1 MTNQALYLLWVSIGL
16 ISSFF
21 IAIVVMWVYSY
32 IHMKAVAKIKG
43 SLEEMLSSYFRLE
56 KEEQQDVA
64 RKLHAYVKHSVLKN
78 EMLINL
84 IIQNGEPFIE
94 SNHEQL
100 LKLYESAGTKS
111 FLIKRLLSK
120 RTHVQALACR
130 HLGDLRVHDVEMHI
144 YKLINSKDNDVIY
157 HVLLALAKLGDLQRL
172 THILNANSQNIHLS
186 FRAVIEIIAD
196 FKGPKDELFKATI
209 ESSDDYL
216 KGILIKASADYQL
229 EDLGEYYVKYL
240 NSTNTNLKIACIRA
254 LSELTNPLYEAY
266 VIAMLEDSEWEVRA
280 AAAKGLEKL
289 GTSRSFTALGE
300 KISDSEWW
308 VRHNAAN
315 SLVLIPGGKEYAN
328 QIMNN
333 KDRFAREAVMGV
345 LALSS

>member
-1 MTNQALYLLWVSIGL
+1 
-16 ISSFF
+16 
-21 IAIVVMWVYSY
+21 
-32 IHMKAVAKIKG
+32 
-43 SLEEMLSSYFRLE
+43 MLSSYFSLE
-56 KEEQQDVA
+56 KEEDQQDVA
-64 RKLHAYVKHSVLKN
+64 RKLNAYMKHSILKN
-78 EMLINL
+78 EMFMEL

-94 SNHEQL
+94 NNHEQL
-100 LKLYESAGTKS
+100 MKLYEIAGTKQ

-120 RTHVQALACR
+120 RAHVQALACR
-130 HLGDLRVHDVEMHI
+130 HLGDLRVHDAEMHI

-186 FRAVIEIIAD
+186 FRAVIEIIAI

-229 EDLGEYYVKYL
+229 EDLGEYYVRYL
-240 NSTNTNLKIACIRA
+240 NSTNINLKIACIRA
-254 LSELTNPLYEAY
+254 LSELKNPAYEAY
-266 VIAMLEDSEWEVRA
+266 VIGMLEDAEWEVRA

-328 QIMNN
+328 QIMKN